1 MTKPNH
7 VTPST
12 MLQLVIL
19 KLKLPYFSIT
29 TIGNRTN
36 TSQNALLLIDLEVL
50 QIHIDNIA
58 LSNKSLVDSVPSIRL
73 SCENMFAS
81 WASSD
86 NRAIVLDLW
95 RSIASTMKQMI
106 QLLAQKLNCRKLL
119 SMDVTLQHQKLQIQN
134 YGISK
139 FFGHSCGTPKSTKQ
153 QNTFRIPP

>member
-1 MTKPNH
+1 MTKHNH

-12 MLQLVIL
+12 MLQLVFL

-29 TIGNRTN
+29 TIGNWTN
-36 TSQNALLLIDLEVL
+36 TPQNTLLLIDLEVL
-50 QIHIDNIA
+50 QIYIDNIA

-73 SCENMFAS
+73 SCEMLAS
-81 WASSD
+81 WAASD

-95 RSIASTMKQMI
+95 HSIASTMKQMTH
-106 QLLAQKLNCRKLL
+106 LLAQKLNCHKLL

-134 YGISK
+134 YWISK

-153 QNTFRIPP
+153 QNTFRIRP